1 MPQNPPFEGEGFSC
15 SRLYTSR
22 PAIACA
28 RRPLCGLGG
37 QSGVAIEPTQSKS
50 ERRRVDGA
58 TLCTQRAS
66 NCTIPHHCSH
76 ILCCPAACVQRRRCQ
91 TRPSP
96 FALHPTYRVIPKV
109 WAESI
114 DVPGL
119 ECNTASTYSRC
130 SCLLEHQVSS
140 TGLYIP
146 TDCVQA
152 ERHTMSRITFSFYG
166 SLDVVL
172 APWEIVCICPVVV
185 HSYSCP
191 CCIIVAIMIAYK

>member
-50 ERRRVDGA
+50 ERRHVDGA

-96 FALHPTYRVIPKV
+96 FALHPTYQVLFQRF
-109 WAESI
+109 
-114 DVPGL
+114 GL
-119 ECNTASTYSRC
+119 NRLMCQALNATPLQRIAVAVASSNIRSAAQVYISQQIVFRQRGTQ
-130 SCLLEHQVSS
+130 CL
-140 TGLYIP
+140 G
-146 TDCVQA
+146 
-152 ERHTMSRITFSFYG
+152 
-166 SLDVVL
+166 
-172 APWEIVCICPVVV
+172 
-185 HSYSCP
+185 
-191 CCIIVAIMIAYK
+191 